1 MDSESNPFSESLVA
15 SNMRDSRDW
24 SPLGYPTNITRDITD
39 LVNGMSHQAH
49 NGILLGP
56 PKGMTRFNR
65 SPGFRLFFSQILEE
79 FSGKISINQ
88 GPSEEKGDCLYLP
101 AHLLHYVRSWRHG
114 GEVCWDGWS
123 WRHWKM
129 LIGLMSSASLI
140 IWLVVLEHVFSII
153 YGRILPID

>member
-65 SPGFRLFFSQILEE
+65 SPGFRLFFSNIGGIQWENFDQPGTIR
-79 FSGKISINQ
+79 GKKAIVCTCQRTCCTTSA
-88 GPSEEKGDCLYLP
+88 PGDM
-101 AHLLHYVRSWRHG
+101 AARSAET
-114 GEVCWDGWS
+114 GEAED
-123 WRHWKM
+123 
-129 LIGLMSSASLI
+129 IG
-140 IWLVVLEHVFSII
+140 
-153 YGRILPID
+153 RC